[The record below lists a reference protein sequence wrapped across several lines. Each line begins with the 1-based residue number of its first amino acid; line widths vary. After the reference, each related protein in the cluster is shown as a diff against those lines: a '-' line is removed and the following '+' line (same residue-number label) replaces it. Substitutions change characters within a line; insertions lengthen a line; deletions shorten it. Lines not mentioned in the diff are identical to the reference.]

1 MRRREMIA
9 LAVVGIF
16 LVAPVAISTAGDWH
30 WGSSSGTYGPAE
42 SHSSMGS
49 ADPEASL
56 GSGDF
61 ETREPVE
68 AGKLPTGERGM
79 SSDAGSASG
88 EEIQTVEAG
97 GLWFRQG
104 IDTGP

>member
-1 MRRREMIA
+1 MIW
-9 LAVVGIF
+9 LAVVGILF
-16 LVAPVAISTAGDWH
+16 VAPAAISMAGDWH

-42 SHSSMGS
+42 SHSSMSS

-56 GSGDF
+56 NPGNF
-61 ETREPVE
+61 VTREPVE
-68 AGKLPTGERGM
+68 AGKLPSGEPGM
-79 SSDAGSASG
+79 ESGAGSRSG

-97 GLWFRQG
+97 GVWFRQG